1 MFDFRLN
8 QPLAPSSN
16 ADGNDVLAMKGA
28 LGSLGE
34 YELPSYGM
42 TPYPDTPMF
51 EGMKRFQKKNGLTV
65 DGIARPGGPT
75 EATVKARL
83 ARIRLARIRLDGD
96 KLASGASASSGGT
109 ARPPHD
115 PRAEVGAIAERID
128 RHPGRWDRPT
138 VGDPANRDRRTAD
151 KNPLSLSTGVGRN
164 QPNGGRDVVSIKNA
178 LSWLG
183 HYPADKARR
192 ADPTPDDDLLWGL
205 QDFQRAFGLARDGFS
220 LPGGETER
228 KLR

>member
-83 ARIRLARIRLDGD
+83 ARIRLDGD
-96 KLASGASASSGGT
+96 KIASGASASSGST

-128 RHPGRWDRPT
+128 RRRPEPAEPGTGCRLGQECALLAR
-138 VGDPANRDRRTAD
+138 
-151 KNPLSLSTGVGRN
+151 PLSRRQGKASRPHAGR
-164 QPNGGRDVVSIKNA
+164 
-178 LSWLG
+178 
-183 HYPADKARR
+183 
-192 ADPTPDDDLLWGL
+192 
-205 QDFQRAFGLARDGFS
+205 
-220 LPGGETER
+220 
-228 KLR
+228 